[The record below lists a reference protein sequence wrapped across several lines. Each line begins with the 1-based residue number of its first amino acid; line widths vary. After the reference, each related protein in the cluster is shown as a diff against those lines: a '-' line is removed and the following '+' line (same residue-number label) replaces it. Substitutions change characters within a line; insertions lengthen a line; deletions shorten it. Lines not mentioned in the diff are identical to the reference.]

1 MANMATLKTFPK
13 LEQPRFAPYN
23 LSLSL
28 HPTNVKQ
35 ESPLGITEEGGPGE
49 IRTHDL

>member
-1 MANMATLKTFPK
+1 MATLQIFPK
-13 LEQPRFAPYN
+13 LEQLRLAPYN

-35 ESPLGITEEGGPGE
+35 ESPLGITEGRP
-49 IRTHDL
+49 R